1 MLHDNDLTLVSGDG
15 GEKDGKPV
23 ATAQNY
29 VSTWVWQQWTMTLGQ
44 FLPLFVATKTRLSF
58 LLIQN
63 RIFSAGAA
71 VAQRVERVGSWLE
84 VRSFK
89 SRLRAELS
97 TP

>member
-1 MLHDNDLTLVSGDG
+1 MSVTTMNNDPGTVSASVCSH
-15 GEKDGKPV
+15 K
-23 ATAQNY
+23 N
-29 VSTWVWQQWTMTLGQ
+29 
-44 FLPLFVATKTRLSF
+44 KTFF

-71 VAQRVERVGSWLE
+71 VAQRVEQVGSWLE

-89 SRLRAELS
+89 SQLRAELS